1 MSGGVNVNPAVT
13 SYQDDPQVQRRRWQI
28 LIILNFFTFMAT
40 LDGSIVNVA
49 LPSISSS
56 LGLELGHAQ
65 WISSIYL
72 MAICSFILLFG
83 RLGDIFGKIRIFR
96 VGAIIFVLGSLLC
109 GLSGS
114 LATLIGARIVQAIGA
129 SVMMANSQGIV
140 TDIFPGSERGK
151 ALGLV
156 GTFVSLGSI
165 AGPGVGG
172 LMVSSLG
179 WESIFWI
186 NVPIGLIA
194 IVLGWKLLPQ
204 DIRTAKKR
212 VDGGGSLL
220 FAAFIVSLIAA
231 ILIGQE
237 VGYGDWRILS
247 LLAFAAAAFVVFLRV
262 ESRIHEP
269 MLDLSLFRNP
279 LFSLSILCGF
289 LVFVSMFCYNIIA
302 PFYLQSILGLSPSS
316 AGWMMMIYP
325 LVMVVVAPLSGAMS
339 DRFGSEWLTFIGLL
353 LMVGAQAG
361 LSSLHEGSTLPV
373 VGSFIALLGLGGGM
387 FQSPNNSLVMST
399 VPRPRLGVAGSVN
412 SLIRNLGMVVGIAVA
427 TTTLFGV
434 MSQEAGQRVT
444 GLIPDRPDI
453 FITGMHVVFTVS
465 ASICVVGALLTG
477 WRLFTRKRRQGGEPI
492 DKDRKPSGAADDVS
506 AQTAEGRGK
515 GKTVKA

>member
-1 MSGGVNVNPAVT
+1 M
-13 SYQDDPQVQRRRWQI
+13 I
-28 LIILNFFTFMAT
+28 LVILNLFTFMAT

-49 LPSISSS
+49 LPSISRD
-56 LGLELGHAQ
+56 LNLPLGHTQ

-83 RLGDIFGKIRIFR
+83 RLGDIFGKIRVFR
-96 VGAIIFVLGSLLC
+96 IGTIVFVVGSLLC

-114 LATLIGARIVQAIGA
+114 LATLIAARIVQAIGA
-129 SVMMANSQGIV
+129 SMTMANSQGIV
-140 TDIFPGSERGK
+140 TDIFPANERGK

-165 AGPGVGG
+165 AGPGLGG

-186 NVPIGLIA
+186 NVPIGLVA
-194 IVLGWKLLPQ
+194 ILLGARLLPG
-204 DIRTAKKR
+204 DIRISKKSI
-212 VDGGGSLL
+212 DGAGSLL
-220 FAAFIVSLIAA
+220 FAGFIVSLIAA
-231 ILIGQE
+231 ILFGQE
-237 VGYGDWRILS
+237 AGYGDWRILA
-247 LLAFAAAAFVVFLRV
+247 LFVFAAAAFAAFLRL
-262 ESRIHEP
+262 ESRRDEP
-269 MLDLSLFRNP
+269 MLNLNLFRNP

-302 PFYLQSILGLSPSS
+302 PFYLQSILQLSPRD

-339 DRFGSEWLTFIGLL
+339 DRFGSEWLTFLGLL

-361 LSSLHEGSTLPV
+361 LASLHAGSTLV
-373 VGSFIALLGLGGGM
+373 RVGAFIALLGLGGGL

-399 VPRPRLGVAGSVN
+399 VPRPQLGVAGSVN

-434 MSQEAGQRVT
+434 MSGRAGYRVS

-453 FITGMHVVFTVS
+453 FLSGMHVVFTVS
-465 ASICVVGALLTG
+465 ASICVAGALLTG
-477 WRLFTRKRRQGGEPI
+477 WRLLTRGRRGGGRSESESPGA
-492 DKDRKPSGAADDVS
+492 PGPASGESPVS
-506 AQTAEGRGK
+506 GERSSASGESAGSRGPA
-515 GKTVKA
+515 KA